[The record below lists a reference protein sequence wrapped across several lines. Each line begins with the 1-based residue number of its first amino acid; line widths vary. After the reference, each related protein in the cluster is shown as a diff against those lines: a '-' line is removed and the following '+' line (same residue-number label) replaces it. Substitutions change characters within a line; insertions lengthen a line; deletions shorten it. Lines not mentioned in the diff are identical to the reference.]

1 MAFVLLKCLLSIYL
15 ITPHQTSLVA
25 SQTPSG
31 DYPSQQNGSTYWS
44 CNDGDEAYDAE
55 NIRNILKSRNRNC
68 TATRRHPIPFGD
80 FILRKSHVRQGNWVD
95 VVSFTHTTIS
105 SVGLVANLVTMVTI
119 VKHGEDFSLAVRV
132 LLTHQALVDGLA
144 CAMATAMSLQPDYIW
159 KINNFVI
166 YYILCRFWH
175 SEAIYWAVI
184 MVSIWNLVL
193 MAIERYIAVHYPFAS
208 VNRKHIVGTFVVMYV
223 FFALYL
229 LLSGFLRTD
238 FHFGRCGI
246 LFLPIFQYYWSITN
260 LFVFYLIPMV
270 CFVVLYSRIVY
281 TLRIGKRQ
289 GSAGQAVVFDA
300 ASATLLRMG
309 IAVTSVFAFAI
320 GYAQWYF
327 TLVFTDTIPHG
338 FKSPQERAAIVLNT
352 CNVVA
357 NPFVYGFML
366 PAFRRS
372 LKKTFGCAFVW
383 QKYGVGSST
392 TVEMT
397 PQTRRDTGDD
407 AGSSTKD
414 VSVNT
419 NVTHI

>member
-31 DYPSQQNGSTYWS
+31 DDPSQQKGSIYWFS
-44 CNDGDEAYDAE
+44 NYGDEAYDE
-55 NIRNILKSRNRNC
+55 EDIGNMYESTNRNS
-68 TATRRHPIPFGD
+68 TGRHPISFDYANGS
-80 FILRKSHVRQGNWVD
+80 FIQGNWVKII
-95 VVSFTHTTIS
+95 SFTHTTIAS
-105 SVGLVANLVTMVTI
+105 IGVFANLVTIVTI

-144 CAMATAMSLQPDYIW
+144 CAMATAISLEPEVFW
-159 KINNFVI
+159 KVNYFFID
-166 YYILCRFWH
+166 YILCLFWH

-208 VNRKHIVGTFVVMYV
+208 VNRKHIVGTFVVVYV

-229 LLSGFLRTD
+229 LLSGFLRTM
-238 FHFGRCGI
+238 FLFGRCGVLI
-246 LFLPIFQYYWSITN
+246 IPIFHYYWSITN

-270 CFVVLYSRIVY
+270 CFVFLYGRIVY
-281 TLRIGKRQ
+281 TLRSRKGQ
-289 GSAGQAVVFDA
+289 GSAGQAVFDA
-300 ASATLLRMG
+300 ASATLLRMAIG
-309 IAVTSVFAFAI
+309 VTSVFAVAI

-327 TLVFTDTIPHG
+327 TLVFTDTIRFG
-338 FKSPQERAAIVLNT
+338 FVSPQERAAVVLNT

-366 PAFRRS
+366 PAFCRS
-372 LKKTFGCAFVW
+372 LKKTFGCVFVW
-383 QKYGVGSST
+383 QIYGVDSST

-407 AGSSTKD
+407 PASSTKN
-414 VSVNT
+414 VSINM
-419 NVTHI
+419 NVTNI

>member
-1 MAFVLLKCLLSIYL
+1 MAFVLLKCLLYIYV
-15 ITPHQTSLVA
+15 IIPHQASLVA

-31 DYPSQQNGSTYWS
+31 DDPSQQDGSMYWFDI
-44 CNDGDEAYDAE
+44 DGDEAFDAE
-55 NIRNILKSRNRNC
+55 DIANMLESANRNS
-68 TATRRHPIPFGD
+68 TGRHPISFDD
-80 FILRKSHVRQGNWVD
+80 FVRQGNWEKVI
-95 VVSFTHTTIS
+95 SFTHTTIA
-105 SVGLVANLVTMVTI
+105 SVGVFANLVTMVTI

-144 CAMATAMSLQPDYIW
+144 CAMATAISLEPEYFW
-159 KINNFVI
+159 KMNNFVI
-166 YYILCRFWH
+166 DYILCLFWH

-208 VNRKHIVGTFVVMYV
+208 VNRKHIVGTFVVVYL

-229 LLSGFLRTD
+229 LLSGFLRTM
-238 FHFGRCGI
+238 FLFGRCGV
-246 LFLPIFQYYWSITN
+246 LFRPIFQYYWSIVN

-270 CFVVLYSRIVY
+270 CFLVLYGRIVY
-281 TLRIGKRQ
+281 TLRSRKRQ
-289 GSAGQAVVFDA
+289 ASAGQADVFDA
-300 ASATLLRMG
+300 ASATLLRMA
-309 IAVTSVFAFAI
+309 IAVTSVFAVAI

-327 TLVFTDTIPHG
+327 TLVFTSTVSNG
-338 FKSPQERAAIVLNT
+338 FVSPQERAAIVLNT

-372 LKKTFGCAFVW
+372 LKKTFGCVFVW
-383 QKYGVGSST
+383 QKYVVESST

-397 PQTRRDTGDD
+397 SQTSCDTGDD
-407 AGSSTKD
+407 PGSSTKD
-414 VSVNT
+414 VSVNM
-419 NVTHI
+419 NVTNI

>member
-31 DYPSQQNGSTYWS
+31 DDSSQQNGTTERFRNY
-44 CNDGDEAYDAE
+44 GDETYDAE
-55 NIRNILKSRNRNC
+55 DIGNMLESTNRNS
-68 TATRRHPIPFGD
+68 TGRHPISFD
-80 FILRKSHVRQGNWVD
+80 EVVTRKSPIRQGNWVK
-95 VVSFTHTTIS
+95 VINFIHTPIA
-105 SVGLVANLVTMVTI
+105 SVGVVANLVTMVTI

-144 CAMATAMSLQPDYIW
+144 CAMATAISLEPEIFWKVNYIF
-159 KINNFVI
+159 ID
-166 YYILCRFWH
+166 YILCIFWH

-193 MAIERYIAVHYPFAS
+193 MAIERYIAVHYPFAY
-208 VNRKHIVGTFVVMYV
+208 VNRKHIVGTFVVVYV

-229 LLSGFLRTD
+229 LLSGFLRTI
-238 FHFGRCGI
+238 FLFGRCGV
-246 LFLPIFQYYWSITN
+246 LFMPIFQFYWSITN

-270 CFVVLYSRIVY
+270 CFVFLYGRIVY
-281 TLRIGKRQ
+281 TLRSRKRQ
-289 GSAGQAVVFDA
+289 RSAGQADVIDA
-300 ASATLLRMG
+300 ASATLLRMA
-309 IAVTSVFAFAI
+309 IAVTSVFALAI

-327 TLVFTDTIPHG
+327 TMVSTGTIPHW
-338 FKSPQERAAIVLNT
+338 FVSPEERAAIVLNT

-372 LKKTFGCAFVW
+372 LKKTFGCVFAW
-383 QKYGVGSST
+383 QKYGVDSST

-397 PQTRRDTGDD
+397 PQTSRDTGEE

-414 VSVNT
+414 VSVDM
-419 NVTHI
+419 NVTDI

>member
-1 MAFVLLKCLLSIYL
+1 MAFVLLKCLLSIYV
-15 ITPHQTSLVA
+15 IIPHQASLVA

-31 DYPSQQNGSTYWS
+31 DDPSQQDGSMYS
-44 CNDGDEAYDAE
+44 FDNDGNEAYDAE
-55 NIRNILKSRNRNC
+55 DNGNMLESTNRNG
-68 TATRRHPIPFGD
+68 TGRHPIPFDD
-80 FILRKSHVRQGNWVD
+80 FIRRKSHVTQGNWVR
-95 VVSFTHTTIS
+95 VISFTHTTIA
-105 SVGLVANLVTMVTI
+105 SVGIFANLVTMVTI
-119 VKHGEDFSLAVRV
+119 VKHGEEFSLAVRV

-144 CAMATAMSLQPDYIW
+144 CAMATAISLEPEYFW

-166 YYILCRFWH
+166 DYILCLFWH

-208 VNRKHIVGTFVVMYV
+208 VNRKHIVGTFAVVYL

-229 LLSGFLRTD
+229 LLSGFLRTVFLFGWCGVLFRSF
-238 FHFGRCGI
+238 FH
-246 LFLPIFQYYWSITN
+246 YYWSITN

-270 CFVVLYSRIVY
+270 CFLFLYGRIVY
-281 TLRIGKRQ
+281 TLRGRKRQ
-289 GSAGQAVVFDA
+289 GSAGQADVFDA
-300 ASATLLRMG
+300 ASATLLRMA
-309 IAVTSVFAFAI
+309 IAVTSVFAVAI

-327 TLVFTDTIPHG
+327 TLVFTETIAYG
-338 FKSPQERAAIVLNT
+338 VLSPQERAAIFLNT

-372 LKKTFGCAFVW
+372 LKKTFGCVFVW
-383 QKYGVGSST
+383 QKYVVDSST

-397 PQTRRDTGDD
+397 PQTSRDTGSGP
-407 AGSSTKD
+407 GSSTKD
-414 VSVNT
+414 VSVNM
-419 NVTHI
+419 NVTNI